1 MVSTKVLG
9 LLTAVSLVVSSPLNK
24 KAVIDDCLS
33 AASVPYN
40 EKGSSQWEADG
51 SPFNVRI
58 PYVPV
63 SIAVPLNT
71 EHIQAA
77 VKCGRDNGVKVTPKC
92 GGHSYANFGF
102 GGEDGH
108 LMLELDHMYN
118 VTLDNA
124 TGIAT
129 VQAGSR
135 LGHVA
140 SELYKQGGKAIS
152 HGTCPGVGSA
162 GHVLH
167 GGYGMSSH
175 TKGLALDWLVG
186 AKVVLANSTV
196 VIASEAENAD
206 LFWALKG
213 AGSSLGVASEF
224 YFKTFDAPQ
233 QATNFLAVLQWDSQK
248 SIDGFKV
255 LQDWA
260 EEEMPRELN
269 MRLFITPRFT
279 NLEGMFYG
287 NKTGL
292 QDILDPLL
300 TKLGGKLTTS
310 QTTDWFG
317 NLQHFGNGLAL
328 DQKDTYKKASFFL
341 GLTHCRL
348 ANSHQQ
354 ENFYSSSLYTDK
366 LSDDQIESFV
376 NYWYG
381 AGKALKRD
389 WWVQVDLHGGK
400 NSAITAIPANSSAYA
415 HRDKLLLYQ
424 FYDRVDLSATCP
436 EDGFSFLQGF
446 RAKTTLGTEPGE
458 QGMYF
463 NYPDP
468 NMEQDEAQT
477 KYWGDNLARLQEFKA
492 AVDPT
497 EVFYFPQSVR
507 PATPVEH

>member
-9 LLTAVSLVVSSPLNK
+9 LLTAASLVVASPLNK

-63 SIAVPLNT
+63 SIAVPLTT

-118 VTLDNA
+118 VTLDNV

-152 HGTCPGVGSA
+152 HGTCPGA

-175 TKGLALDWLVG
+175 TKGLALDWLIG

-196 VIASEAENAD
+196 VTASETENAE

-233 QATNFLAVLQWDSQK
+233 QATNFLAVLRWDSQK
-248 SIDGFKV
+248 SIDGFK
-255 LQDWA
+255 
-260 EEEMPRELN
+260 
-269 MRLFITPRFT
+269 
-279 NLEGMFYG
+279 
-287 NKTGL
+287 
-292 QDILDPLL
+292 
-300 TKLGGKLTTS
+300 
-310 QTTDWFG
+310 
-317 NLQHFGNGLAL
+317 
-328 DQKDTYKKASFFL
+328 
-341 GLTHCRL
+341 
-348 ANSHQQ
+348 Q

-424 FYDRVDLSATCP
+424 FYDRVDLSATYP

-446 RAKTTLGTEPGE
+446 RANTTLGMEPGE

-468 NMEQDEAQT
+468 NMGQGEAQT
-477 KYWGDNLARLQEFKA
+477 KYWGDNLARLQEIKA

-507 PATPVEH
+507 PATPIEH

>member
-1 MVSTKVLG
+1 MAVLTFII
-9 LLTAVSLVVSSPLNK
+9 LLLNAALAVASPLNK
-24 KAVIDDCLS
+24 KAIIDDCL
-33 AASVPYN
+33 AASNVPFN
-40 EKGSSQWEADG
+40 KKDSSQWQAD
-51 SPFNVRI
+51 SAPFNVRI
-58 PYVPV
+58 PYIPV
-63 SIAVPLNT
+63 SIAVPLTT
-71 EHIQAA
+71 ENIQAA

-118 VTLDNA
+118 VTLDNT

-175 TKGLALDWLVG
+175 TKGLALDWLIG

-196 VIASEAENAD
+196 VTASETENPD

-213 AGSSLGVASEF
+213 AGSSLGVATEF
-224 YFKTFDAPQ
+224 YFKTFDAPRE
-233 QATNFLAVLQWDSQK
+233 ATNFLALLQWDALK
-248 SIDGFKV
+248 SINGFKV
-255 LQDWA
+255 LQDWV
-260 EEEMPRELN
+260 EEDMPKELN

-292 QDILDPLL
+292 QAILDPLL
-300 TKLGGKLTTS
+300 AKLGGRLTTS
-310 QTTDWFG
+310 QTTDWLG
-317 NLQHFGNGLAL
+317 NLQHFGNGMAL
-328 DQKDTYKKASFFL
+328 DQKDTYKK
-341 GLTHCRL
+341 
-348 ANSHQQ
+348 Q

-366 LSDDQIESFV
+366 LTDDQINSFV
-376 NYWYG
+376 SFWYTV
-381 AGKALKRD
+381 GKPLKRD
-389 WWVQVDLHGGK
+389 WYVQVDFHGGK
-400 NSAITAIPANSSAYA
+400 NSVISQLPANSSAYA

-424 FYDRVDLSATCP
+424 FYDRVDLSATYP
-436 EDGFSFLQGF
+436 EDGFSFLRGF
-446 RAKTTLGTEPGE
+446 VANATVGMQPEDH
-458 QGMYF
+458 GMYF

-468 NMEQDEAQT
+468 NMKQAEAQE
-477 KYWGDNLARLQEFKA
+477 KYWGKSLPTLREIKA
-492 AVDPT
+492 AVDPD
-497 EVFYFPQSVR
+497 EIFYFPQSVR
-507 PATPVEH
+507 PASVVEL

>member
-1 MVSTKVLG
+1 MVSTMLLS
-9 LLTAVSLVVSSPLNK
+9 LLTAAPLITASPLNK

-40 EKGSSQWEADG
+40 EKGSSEWEADG

-63 SIAVPLNT
+63 SIAVPLTT

-77 VKCGRDNGVKVTPKC
+77 IKCGRDNGVKVTPKC

-118 VTLDNA
+118 VTLNNA

-196 VIASEAENAD
+196 VIASETENAD

-213 AGSSLGVASEF
+213 AGSSLGVATEF

-233 QATNFLAVLQWDSQK
+233 QATNFLAVLQWDAQK

-260 EEEMPRELN
+260 EEDMPRELN

-292 QDILDPLL
+292 QAILDPLL
-300 TKLGGKLTTS
+300 TKSGGKLTTS
-310 QTTDWFG
+310 QTTDWVG

-328 DQKDTYKKASFFL
+328 DQKDTYKKAK
-341 GLTHCRL
+341 
-348 ANSHQQ
+348 
-354 ENFYSSSLYTDK
+354 NFYSSSLYTDK
-366 LSDDQIESFV
+366 LSDAQIESFV

-415 HRDKLLLYQ
+415 HRNKLLLYQ
-424 FYDRVDLSATCP
+424 FYDRVDLSATYP

-446 RAKTTLGTEPGE
+446 RANTTLGMEPEE

-468 NMEQDEAQT
+468 NMRQDEAQT
-477 KYWGDNLARLQEFKA
+477 KYWGDNLARLQAIKA
-492 AVDPT
+492 AFDPT